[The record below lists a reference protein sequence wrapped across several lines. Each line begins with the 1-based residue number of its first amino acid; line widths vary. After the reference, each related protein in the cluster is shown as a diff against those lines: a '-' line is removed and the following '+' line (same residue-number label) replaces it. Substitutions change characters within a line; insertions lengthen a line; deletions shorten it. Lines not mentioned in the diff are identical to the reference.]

1 MTTSEAAWPQT
12 PTAIERAARAEA
24 ARNNAADSKLSD
36 VSSLQVGP
44 SAGVVSPRRVLHRVV
59 LPRPDDPP
67 EVRTLYLDEPEN
79 RHGHTAEVL
88 SRSAVTVPP
97 SCQLSFATY
106 FNAFPASY
114 WKRWTRVEEVA
125 LRLTVHGA
133 GRVDL
138 YRSKSNGDVVHLE
151 GKQLD
156 TGGRQI
162 ELEFRESLA
171 PFEDGGWVWFDVAT
185 ERQSLTITDA
195 AWIIDEPLPA
205 QPLAVVITTFN
216 RPADCVTALAA
227 LAEDPAVRDAVT
239 KVFVVDQGSVKV
251 RDHHRFAAAAARLGD
266 RLVMIDQENLGGSG
280 GFTRGMLEALRTPG
294 IEHVLLMDDD
304 VRLEPDSVLR
314 AHAFARALSSPVIVG
329 AQMLNMQV
337 RSQLHAMGEIVD
349 LKSSFWRPAPGAVSG
364 HDFAQ
369 VTLRQQRALHAR
381 VHSTY
386 NAWWM
391 CLFPREV
398 LERTGLPLPF
408 FIKWDDAE
416 YGLRAGECGFP
427 TVTLPGCAI
436 WHMPWTDKDDTTDWT
451 AYFHLRNRLITMAL
465 HSPYDVRPAILH
477 EGFRT
482 TFKHLMA
489 MEYSTVALRH
499 KSIEDFLAGPDG
511 LFASLREALPAV
523 QKLREGYDDARIFSS
538 AQQLPMPLFD
548 PVRMERLLQ
557 PPVHPAA
564 IAKRAVATVY
574 RHLRAPKPQTRERPQ
589 INVPASN
596 ARWFLLG
603 MVDSATV
610 SNADGSGVTFRK
622 RDPQQF
628 RALLARTIALHRRL
642 IAEWADT
649 ARRYRAAIPTLT
661 SVESWDQVFGQAAP
675 GGPPAPVSCGPPSAA
690 PRGTPAPESC
700 GPPAPAPRPTPAAER
715 LGPRPGPGPGS
726 ADL

>member
-1 MTTSEAAWPQT
+1 VTTSEAAPAEA
-12 PTAIERAARAEA
+12 PTAIDRAARLES

-36 VSSLQVGP
+36 VSSLQLGP
-44 SAGVVSPRRVLHRVV
+44 SAAAVVPQRVLHRVIM
-59 LPRPDDPP
+59 PRPDDPP
-67 EVRTLYLDEPEN
+67 AVRPLYLDEAET

-97 SCQLSFATY
+97 GCQLSFATY

-125 LRLTVHGA
+125 LRLTIRGA

-156 TGGRQI
+156 TGAGGPDGTVD
-162 ELEFRESLA
+162 LEFRESLA
-171 PFEDGGWVWFDVAT
+171 PFEDGGWVWFDVVT
-185 ERQSLTITDA
+185 ERQSMTISDA
-195 AWIIDEPLPA
+195 AWIVDKPLPVR
-205 QPLAVVITTFN
+205 PLAVAITTFN
-216 RPADCVTALAA
+216 RPADCVAALAA
-227 LAEDPAVRDAVT
+227 LAEDQAVLDVLA

-251 RDHHRFAAAAARLGD
+251 RDHRRFADAAGRLGE
-266 RLVMIDQENLGGSG
+266 RLVVIDQDNLGGSG

-294 IEHVLLMDDD
+294 VEHVMLMDDD
-304 VRLEPDSVLR
+304 VRLEPDSILR
-314 AHAFARALSSPVIVG
+314 AHAFASATSSPVIVG
-329 AQMLNMQV
+329 AQMLNLQV

-349 LKSSFWRPAPGAVSG
+349 LKASFWRPAPGSVAG
-364 HDFAQ
+364 HDFAEL
-369 VTLRQQRALHAR
+369 TLRQQRLLHAR
-381 VHSTY
+381 IHSTY

-398 LERTGLPLPF
+398 IERTGLPLPL

-465 HSPYDVRPAILH
+465 HSPYDVRPSIVH

-499 KSIEDFLAGPDG
+499 KSIEDFLDGPAG
-511 LFASLREALPAV
+511 LFHSLREALPAV
-523 QKLREGYDDARIFSS
+523 QRLRQGYDDARIFSS

-548 PVRMERLLQ
+548 PVRIERLLE
-557 PPVHPAA
+557 PPVRPAA
-564 IAKRAVATVY
+564 IAKRAVYTVY

-610 SNADGSGVTFRK
+610 SNADGSGVAFRK

-628 RALLARTIALHRRL
+628 RTLLARTITLHRRL
-642 IAEWADT
+642 IAEWAV
-649 ARRYRAAIPTLT
+649 AAQRYRAAIPTLT
-661 SVESWDQVFGQAAP
+661 SVESWDRVFHQAGHP
-675 GGPPAPVSCGPPSAA
+675 GS
-690 PRGTPAPESC
+690 
-700 GPPAPAPRPTPAAER
+700 
-715 LGPRPGPGPGS
+715 GPGPAS
-726 ADL
+726 AHSSEA

>member
-1 MTTSEAAWPQT
+1 MTIGDAVEA
-12 PTAIERAARAEA
+12 PTAIERAARREA

-44 SAGVVSPRRVLHRVV
+44 SAGVVSPQRVLHRVV

-67 EVRTLYLDEPEN
+67 EVRPLYLDEPEN

-97 SCQLSFATY
+97 ACQLSFATY

-125 LRLTVHGA
+125 LRLTVRGA

-138 YRSKSNGDVVHLE
+138 YRSKSNGEVVHLE

-156 TGGRQI
+156 TSGDQI

-185 ERQSLTITDA
+185 ERHSLTVSDA
-195 AWIIDEPLPA
+195 AWIIDEPLPV

-227 LAEDPAVRDAVT
+227 LAEDSAVLNAIA

-251 RDHHRFAAAAARLGD
+251 RDHQRFAASAAQLGD
-266 RLVMIDQENLGGSG
+266 RLVVIDQENLGGSG
-280 GFTRGMLEALRTPG
+280 GFTRGMLEALRTSG

-314 AHAFARALSSPVIVG
+314 AHAFARAASSPVIVG
-329 AQMLNMQV
+329 AQMMNLQV

-349 LKSSFWRPAPGAVSG
+349 LKSSFWRPAPGAVAG

-381 VHSTY
+381 IHSTY

-398 LERTGLPLPF
+398 LESAGLPLPM

-465 HSPYDVRPAILH
+465 HSPYEVRLAIVH

-499 KSIEDFLAGPDG
+499 KSIEDFLDGPEG
-511 LFASLREALPAV
+511 LFASLRDALPAV
-523 QKLREGYDDARIFSS
+523 QKLREGYDDARVFSS

-557 PPVHPAA
+557 PPVRPVA

-610 SNADGSGVTFRK
+610 SNADGTGVAFRK

-628 RALLARTIALHRRL
+628 RALLARTITLHRRL
-642 IAEWADT
+642 VAEWAVT
-649 ARRYRAAIPTLT
+649 AQRYRAAIPTLT
-661 SVESWDQVFGQAAP
+661 SVESWEQVFGQ
-675 GGPPAPVSCGPPSAA
+675 
-690 PRGTPAPESC
+690 PRSGGTPAPRS
-700 GPPAPAPRPTPAAER
+700 GGTPAPGSGGTPAPGLLEPR
-715 LGPRPGPGPGS
+715 SDPRPGPGPGS
-726 ADL
+726 ASTPTPDR

>member
-1 MTTSEAAWPQT
+1 MTISDAAGPRVQVTGECSDLVEA
-12 PTAIERAARAEA
+12 PTAIERAARREA
-24 ARNNAADSKLSD
+24 ARSNAADSKLSD

-44 SAGVVSPRRVLHRVV
+44 SAGEIVPQRVLHRVV
-59 LPRPDDPP
+59 MPRADDPP
-67 EVRTLYLDEPEN
+67 EVRPLYLDEPET

-88 SRSAVTVPP
+88 SRSAVTLPP
-97 SCQLSFATY
+97 ACQVSFATY

-125 LRLTVHGA
+125 LRLTVRGG

-151 GKQLD
+151 GKHLD
-156 TGGRQI
+156 TGGSPVD
-162 ELEFRESLA
+162 LEFRESLA

-185 ERQSLTITDA
+185 ERKSLTITDA
-195 AWIIDEPLPA
+195 AWIVDEPLPLR
-205 QPLAVVITTFN
+205 PLAVAITTFN

-227 LAEDPAVRDAVT
+227 LAEDQAVLDVVA

-251 RDHHRFAAAAARLGD
+251 RDHQRFAAAAAALGD
-266 RLVMIDQENLGGSG
+266 RLVLIDQENLGGSG
-280 GFTRGMLEALRTPG
+280 GFTRGMLEALRTDG
-294 IEHVLLMDDD
+294 IEHVMVMDDD

-314 AHAFARALSSPVIVG
+314 AQAFACATSKPVVVG
-329 AQMLNMQV
+329 AQMLNLQV

-349 LKSSFWRPAPGAVSG
+349 LRASFWRPAPGSVAG

-369 VTLRQQRALHAR
+369 LSLRQERMLHAR
-381 VHSTY
+381 IHSTY

-398 LERTGLPLPF
+398 IERTGLPLPL

-416 YGLRAGECGFP
+416 YGLRAGERGFP
-427 TVTLPGCAI
+427 TVTLPGSAI

-465 HSPYDVRPAILH
+465 HSPYDVRPAIVH

-499 KSIEDFLAGPDG
+499 KSIEDFLAGPEG
-511 LFASLREALPAV
+511 LFDSLRDGLPAV
-523 QKLREGYDDARIFSS
+523 RRLREGYDDARILPS

-548 PVRMERLLQ
+548 PVRVERLLE

-564 IAKRAVATVY
+564 IAKRALSTISH
-574 RHLRAPKPQTRERPQ
+574 HLRSPAPQTRVRPQ
-589 INVPASN
+589 INVPARN

-610 SNADGSGVTFRK
+610 SNADGSGVAFRK

-628 RALLARTIALHRRL
+628 RALLARTVALYRRL
-642 IAEWADT
+642 VTEWDVTAE
-649 ARRYRAAIPTLT
+649 RYRAAVPELT
-661 SVESWDQVFGQAAP
+661 SVDSWEQMFKGGESPQ
-675 GGPPAPVSCGPPSAA
+675 
-690 PRGTPAPESC
+690 
-700 GPPAPAPRPTPAAER
+700 RP
-715 LGPRPGPGPGS
+715 
-726 ADL
+726 

>member
-1 MTTSEAAWPQT
+1 MRSTGVHGGEGVTVTTSEAAPAEA
-12 PTAIERAARAEA
+12 PTAIDRAARLEA

-44 SAGVVSPRRVLHRVV
+44 SAAAVGPQRVLHRVIM
-59 LPRPDDPP
+59 PRPDDPP
-67 EVRTLYLDEPEN
+67 EVRPLYLDEAES
-79 RHGHTAEVL
+79 RHGHIAEVL
-88 SRSAVTVPP
+88 SRSMVTVPP
-97 SCQLSFATY
+97 GCQLSFATY

-125 LRLTVHGA
+125 LRLTVRGA

-156 TGGRQI
+156 TDAGQVD
-162 ELEFRESLA
+162 LEFRESLA

-185 ERQSLTITDA
+185 ERASLTISDA
-195 AWIIDEPLPA
+195 AWIVDEPLPVR
-205 QPLAVVITTFN
+205 PLALAITTFN
-216 RPADCVTALAA
+216 RPADCVAALAA
-227 LAEDPAVRDAVT
+227 LAEDPAVLEVVA

-251 RDHHRFAAAAARLGD
+251 RDHQRFADATARLGK
-266 RLVMIDQENLGGSG
+266 RLVVIDQDNLGGSG

-294 IEHVLLMDDD
+294 VEHVMLMDDD
-304 VRLEPDSVLR
+304 VRLEPDSILR
-314 AHAFARALSSPVIVG
+314 AHAFASATSAPVIVG
-329 AQMLNMQV
+329 AQMLNLQV

-349 LKSSFWRPAPGAVSG
+349 LKASFWRPAPGSVYA
-364 HDFAQ
+364 HDFAEL
-369 VTLRQQRALHAR
+369 TLRQQRLLHAR
-381 VHSTY
+381 IHSTY
-386 NAWWM
+386 NGWWM
-391 CLFPREV
+391 CLFSREV
-398 LERTGLPLPF
+398 IERTGLPLPF
-408 FIKWDDAE
+408 FVKWDDAE

-436 WHMPWTDKDDTTDWT
+436 WHMPWTDKDDSTDWT

-465 HSPYDVRPAILH
+465 HSPYDVRRAIVH

-489 MEYSTVALRH
+489 MEYSTVAVRH
-499 KSIEDFLAGPDG
+499 KAIEDFLDGPAG
-511 LFASLREALPAV
+511 LFTSLREALPTV
-523 QKLREGYDDARIFSS
+523 QKLRQGYDDARIFSS

-548 PVRMERLLQ
+548 PVRIERLLE
-557 PPVHPAA
+557 PPVRPTA
-564 IAKRAVATVY
+564 IAKRAVSTIY

-610 SNADGSGVTFRK
+610 SNADGSGVAFRK

-628 RALLARTIALHRRL
+628 RTLLARTITLHRRL
-642 IAEWADT
+642 IAEWSVA
-649 ARRYRAAIPTLT
+649 AQRYRAAVPTLT
-661 SVESWDQVFGQAAP
+661 SAESWDRVFHEP
-675 GGPPAPVSCGPPSAA
+675 G
-690 PRGTPAPESC
+690 
-700 GPPAPAPRPTPAAER
+700 RP
-715 LGPRPGPGPGS
+715 GSGPGPAS
-726 ADL
+726 ARSSDV